1 MSNNIA
7 ILNLT
12 QHNATPEQI
21 AQGVVEVH
29 ELDKEDVR
37 WNLTFNTLEECSIEE
52 MERRAQDLATMASFR
67 GVSYAMIGGAPFFM
81 PVLEK
86 ALREVG
92 ITPVYAFSVR
102 ESVEQSQP
110 DGSVRKVNVFKHV
123 GFVGL

>member
-37 WNLTFNTLEECSIEE
+37 WNLTFNTLEE
-52 MERRAQDLATMASFR
+52 
-67 GVSYAMIGGAPFFM
+67 
-81 PVLEK
+81 
-86 ALREVG
+86 
-92 ITPVYAFSVR
+92 
-102 ESVEQSQP
+102 
-110 DGSVRKVNVFKHV
+110 
-123 GFVGL
+123 